1 MCKSAIIQDK
11 MPIFTFYLLWNSLW
25 KSLIFFVD
33 NLFYV
38 DNSSTKNDFENFAA
52 SACTPLN
59 PNIFII

>member
-52 SACTPLN
+52 SACTA
-59 PNIFII
+59 